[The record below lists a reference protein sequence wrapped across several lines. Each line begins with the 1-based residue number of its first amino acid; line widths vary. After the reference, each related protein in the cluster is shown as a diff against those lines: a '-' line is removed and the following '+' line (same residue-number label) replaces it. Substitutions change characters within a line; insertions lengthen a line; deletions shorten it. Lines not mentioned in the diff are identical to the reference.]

1 MRGILCTGS
10 EKILLS
16 LFVLVSD
23 LWQVLHCSWLPIGV
37 GTYNMR
43 VSSLL
48 TIKRSTELPYYLGI
62 FLIYIPS
69 IFSLL
74 FMVPPY
80 NLDSVPI
87 TW

>member
-62 FLIYIPS
+62 FLEA
-69 IFSLL
+69 IFL
-74 FMVPPY
+74 FPQ
-80 NLDSVPI
+80 SVESHYEEI
-87 TW
+87 NVS